1 MAQII
6 TPYTIFFALACAVS
20 LGAITT
26 KLHLLIRKLRSR
38 LEGTRISKQRRL
50 SLGGVPI
57 APTLSR
63 QFSVDNHSTIVDL
76 KSKFDTV
83 ELTRRLAYCHMASAL
98 LEDVPLGEQPP
109 LGHRRRRASVRC
121 ASPDHLAI
129 FPTRSMQAS

>member
-1 MAQII
+1 MAQIT

-38 LEGTRISKQRRL
+38 LEGTRISKRRRL

-57 APTLSR
+57 APGLSAAHDHR
-63 QFSVDNHSTIVDL
+63 TIVDL

-83 ELTRRLAYCHMASAL
+83 QLTQRLAYCHMASAL
-98 LEDVPLGEQPP
+98 LEDVPLGKQPP
-109 LGHRRRRASVRC
+109 LGHRSRRTSVQS
-121 ASPDHLAI
+121 ASPDRLAI
-129 FPTRSMQAS
+129 FPTRSVQAS